1 MSRSCLGGFGVYNCS
16 QPPVIDRMS
25 SKKRKPHL
33 KPPSKESDVPTGV
46 TGMGAHSNQAMM
58 QELFERQ
65 RSQPVQSGRAG
76 GMFQDLQYPLLHN
89 RPGAEGGAGDRYNL
103 SFRDKSGFKGSTSEA
118 FMNKA
123 GSGSKWKGLRLDHG
137 PNVKTNGQT
146 NWHWNQKGAMNAFG
160 HGNHAVTSP
169 ATAKVAGAL
178 KAIKPAAR
186 GAMVVGAGMDAY
198 SIGSEA
204 HESMQTGDWDNTIDE
219 SARVA
224 GGWAGA
230 YAGAKG
236 MGALGAGIGTM
247 IAPGMGTIIGGAL
260 GGFLGG
266 VGGYMGGSAL
276 GQWAA
281 GQR

>member
-1 MSRSCLGGFGVYNCS
+1 MKVPQEDAGSTLEVT
-16 QPPVIDRMS
+16 
-25 SKKRKPHL
+25 
-33 KPPSKESDVPTGV
+33 PTGAV
-46 TGMGAHSNQAMM
+46 GASNQAML
-58 QELFERQ
+58 QQLFDRQ
-65 RSQPVQSGRAG
+65 RSTPIQSARAG
-76 GMFQDLQYPLLHN
+76 GMFQELQYPLLQDM
-89 RPGAEGGAGDRYNL
+89 PGAQAGGKDQFNL

-118 FMNKA
+118 FLNKA
-123 GSGSKWKGLRLDHG
+123 GSGKKWKGLRLDHG
-137 PNVKTNGQT
+137 PNVKSNGQT

-160 HGNHAVTSP
+160 QADHAVTSP

-178 KAIKPAAR
+178 KGLKPMAR
-186 GAMVVGAGMDAY
+186 GAMVVGAGMDAF
-198 SIGSEA
+198 SVGNEA
-204 HESMQTGDWDNTIDE
+204 RQSMDSGNWDNTIDE
-219 SARVA
+219 GARVA

-281 GQR
+281 GQGR